1 MIGPNAVTPP
11 RPNHQPTQ
19 DSVSQP
25 SRPLTPNQPSTSR
38 QNSSTSSSGT
48 SSQNSRF
55 TNRYSDTGIDPIG
68 DLNPILNP
76 VHLADVP
83 GPSRL
88 PGPDERRRTSLYS
101 RIFDEESRSGRENID
116 ELTAS
121 EVYHIGRVIQC
132 PLHYT
137 FFKFI
142 YGHLRNP
149 NKARNAFAT
158 RSASGRVRPI
168 PGTPGPQ
175 MRTHIGTLSS
185 SIHQGHRP
193 MRSQQSRSRVELV
206 CSDRVEL
213 VVSDSDS
220 DDDIVEINPSVPS
233 TAFCSRRRKN
243 DSPAKMNHV
252 ITIDSAES
260 DDDVVESNP
269 SPSVIN
275 HPSSSK
281 RIESTNCLSDNDS
294 PVTDSEIVSGGLQI
308 MKNRTKTLKRIHPA
322 SPSGNSINGQR
333 FKRTVKMSEPS
344 NRLGTLKKRRRRHAG
359 LKIEKVFCEQPEP
372 TDQENA

>member
-1 MIGPNAVTPP
+1 MTPP
-11 RPNHQPTQ
+11 RPNQLTH
-19 DSVSQP
+19 DSSSSQP

-38 QNSSTSSSGT
+38 QNSSSSTSLSATS

-55 TNRYSDTGIDPIG
+55 TNRYSETGIDPIG

-101 RIFDEESRSGRENID
+101 RIFDEESRNGRENID

-121 EVYHIGRVIQC
+121 EVYHIGRVMQC
-132 PLHYT
+132 SMRLFHAI
-137 FFKFI
+137 KVI
-142 YGHLRNP
+142 SGHLRNP

-168 PGTPGPQ
+168 PGPQ
-175 MRTHIGTLSS
+175 MRSHIGTLSS
-185 SIHQGHRP
+185 STHQGHRP
-193 MRSQQSRSRVELV
+193 MRNQQARSRVELV
-206 CSDRVEL
+206 ISDRVEL
-213 VVSDSDS
+213 VVSDSD

-233 TAFCSRRRKN
+233 TAFCSRRRRN
-243 DSPAKMNHV
+243 DSPAKMNPV

-275 HPSSSK
+275 HPTSSK
-281 RIESTNCLSDNDS
+281 RLESSNCQSDNDS

-308 MKNRTKTLKRIHPA
+308 MKNRTKTVKRIHPA

-333 FKRTVKMSEPS
+333 FKRTIKMSEPS
-344 NRLGTLKKRRRRHAG
+344 NRHGPLKKRKRRQHTG

>member
-1 MIGPNAVTPP
+1 MTPP

-132 PLHYT
+132 PLHYNFLNLST
-137 FFKFI
+137 GTCVIQIKPEM
-142 YGHLRNP
+142 HLQL
-149 NKARNAFAT
+149 
-158 RSASGRVRPI
+158 GV
-168 PGTPGPQ
+168 
-175 MRTHIGTLSS
+175 
-185 SIHQGHRP
+185 HQVG
-193 MRSQQSRSRVELV
+193 
-206 CSDRVEL
+206 
-213 VVSDSDS
+213 
-220 DDDIVEINPSVPS
+220 
-233 TAFCSRRRKN
+233 
-243 DSPAKMNHV
+243 
-252 ITIDSAES
+252 
-260 DDDVVESNP
+260 
-269 SPSVIN
+269 
-275 HPSSSK
+275 
-281 RIESTNCLSDNDS
+281 
-294 PVTDSEIVSGGLQI
+294 
-308 MKNRTKTLKRIHPA
+308 
-322 SPSGNSINGQR
+322 
-333 FKRTVKMSEPS
+333 
-344 NRLGTLKKRRRRHAG
+344 
-359 LKIEKVFCEQPEP
+359 
-372 TDQENA
+372 